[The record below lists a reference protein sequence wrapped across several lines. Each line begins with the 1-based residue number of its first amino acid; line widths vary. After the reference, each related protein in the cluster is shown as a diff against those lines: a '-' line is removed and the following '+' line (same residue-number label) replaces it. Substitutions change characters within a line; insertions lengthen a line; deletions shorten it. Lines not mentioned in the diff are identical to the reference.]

1 MRSTFQCIA
10 LVAALLGGTVSAD
23 PQNAGPTDELPP
35 PPPPPEV
42 SSPGPTVPKFSEGGF
57 LFSIMYGPGL
67 WSFDKTL
74 LNQKVGLANA
84 DIFTTDVI
92 TSHTVTLRAG
102 YNILGH
108 ASLGVDFT
116 ATGWRL
122 TQPDRGGAGIVT
134 GYLAWHPLELVW
146 LKKASRPIGLDVSTL
161 FGVGY
166 GIVGQNRGMDGLVL
180 QWGLNIDY
188 FFART
193 FGIGLFAKGTFLQ
206 WDKFYLDYNNRDLPG
221 NTLPVS
227 GGSVGSFW
235 TLGLAL
241 NFRAGE

>member
-1 MRSTFQCIA
+1 LQVIQQDGRISNQDLADRIGLSPSPCLRRVRA
-10 LVAALLGGTVSAD
+10 L
-23 PQNAGPTDELPP
+23 E
-35 PPPPPEV
+35 E
-42 SSPGPTVPKFSEGGF
+42 
-57 LFSIMYGPGL
+57 
-67 WSFDKTL
+67 
-74 LNQKVGLANA
+74 
-84 DIFTTDVI
+84 
-92 TSHTVTLRAG
+92 
-102 YNILGH
+102 
-108 ASLGVDFT
+108 
-116 ATGWRL
+116 
-122 TQPDRGGAGIVT
+122 AGIVT
-134 GYLAWHPLELVW
+134 GYLAWHPLELGW